1 MGVTDPQTNE
11 PVIQNVY
18 TRNVYKGASMSHA
31 PDLEL
36 GYTFNYQSTKSTV
49 KGAAPREMFE
59 PNLDKWSGDHV
70 ASDVEISSG
79 MLFAS
84 QKLAP
89 NPAIIDLGSTV
100 LDYLG
105 IPIPDWYEGKS
116 LV

>member
-1 MGVTDPQTNE
+1 M
-11 PVIQNVY
+11 
-18 TRNVYKGASMSHA
+18 AHA

-36 GYTFNYQSTKSTV
+36 GYTYNYQSTKDTV
-49 KGAAPREMFE
+49 KGAAPQELFE

-84 QKLAP
+84 RILAP
-89 NPAIIDLGSTV
+89 DAAIVDLGSTA
-100 LDYLG
+100 LDFLG
-105 IPIPDWYEGKS
+105 IPIPDWHEGKS